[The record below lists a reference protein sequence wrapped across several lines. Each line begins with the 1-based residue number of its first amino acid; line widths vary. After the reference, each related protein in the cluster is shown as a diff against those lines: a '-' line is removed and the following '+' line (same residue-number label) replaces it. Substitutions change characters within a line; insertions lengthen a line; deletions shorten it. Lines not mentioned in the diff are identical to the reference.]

1 MERLTDPGTPG
12 VSGQG
17 RRAGKPPPPVG
28 RCVKPRWAV
37 DPDSEVRPRRHD
49 TTRVKKKTRLAG
61 KKREASRPRLYTD
74 SPTPFGRMASGQSFR
89 CPKSAGGERFHYGG
103 GPHVYPGA
111 PRGAPRGA
119 SAPGMPTP
127 GATPEASTSRR
138 GHPRSTPRKAPR
150 SGPDQPRHLEI
161 YISWVRWC
169 GPPWRPPSCLVHP
182 NPPRGFGS
190 RPLAPTPICSRGARP
205 RNPAA
210 PRAFPP
216 PGATPGSSPAMPSRT
231 GEPSW
236 SPPPNLP
243 QPTGQGPGPR
253 ADALRPGSGL
263 PHSIPV
269 AGRPRR
275 PSPPARQLATP
286 RRRPGPRRTT
296 PRGGPRCPAHRGE
309 GLPGRGCGGAVAGPP
324 CQARADT
331 PTPSPSRIPTPGAT
345 HHARPGERPPPG
357 ARTARSGSPLHR
369 LADPIWADG
378 ERTIVPVPK
387 KCWWGTVSLWGW
399 SVHDFFPPY
408 KVGLSLSLSLTSSRH
423 AGDLVVFF
431 RHARHVPAHPLAL
444 TPTAPRGARRRPA
457 SSLRRLPAVNW
468 RVRFGK
474 GRRQTPGGPPPPLQA
489 PGAAGDP

>member
-1 MERLTDPGTPG
+1 
-12 VSGQG
+12 
-17 RRAGKPPPPVG
+17 
-28 RCVKPRWAV
+28 
-37 DPDSEVRPRRHD
+37 
-49 TTRVKKKTRLAG
+49 
-61 KKREASRPRLYTD
+61 
-74 SPTPFGRMASGQSFR
+74 
-89 CPKSAGGERFHYGG
+89 
-103 GPHVYPGA
+103 
-111 PRGAPRGA
+111 
-119 SAPGMPTP
+119 MPTP

-345 HHARPGERPPPG
+345 HHARPGERPPRGPG
-357 ARTARSGSPLHR
+357 PHGPVRLYTDSPTPFGRMASGQSFRCPKS
-369 LADPIWADG
+369 AGG
-378 ERTIVPVPK
+378 ERFHYGGGPCTI
-387 KCWWGTVSLWGW
+387 
-399 SVHDFFPPY
+399 FFPPY

-474 GRRQTPGGPPPPLQA
+474 GRRQTPGGRLLPSKRPAL
-489 PGAAGDP
+489 PGTLDGEVYNQQI